1 METDMREK
9 RSRFIQSCCDLNQE
23 FECLAPEIQVKMLR
37 LYNMHFSGS
46 NTFDFQDKMF
56 QQLSNSYNVNIRI
69 IFNIPRNS
77 HCWITE
83 QIANIRHA
91 KQQMFSRYIK
101 FVNTLCATERRCVKS
116 LFEYVRGDVRSL
128 VGGNLRQILLET
140 QVLVVPGV
148 TRPSELNN
156 YCVYPVPEDEA
167 YRLPLLQSLLEIRN
181 DNWAVIFNE
190 ENGGDEHDDE
200 LEENDIITMIN
211 DVCSS

>member
-1 METDMREK
+1 M
-9 RSRFIQSCCDLNQE
+9 C
-23 FECLAPEIQVKMLR
+23 
-37 LYNMHFSGS
+37 YGS
-46 NTFDFQDKMF
+46 ISVRTA
-56 QQLSNSYNVNIRI
+56 L
-69 IFNIPRNS
+69 
-77 HCWITE
+77 
-83 QIANIRHA
+83 
-91 KQQMFSRYIK
+91 K